1 MKKNPTQK
9 SFKIKSFFS
18 GNPII
23 VFVSPYN
30 YLSITPI
37 AMIYFFPQSS
47 FYKDYTLQILKKSK
61 KITISYDMIH
71 FGRNPLWASQS
82 FRG

>member
-9 SFKIKSFFS
+9 SFKIKSFFL
-18 GNPII
+18 GNPIT

-30 YLSITPI
+30 YFSITPI
-37 AMIYFFPQSS
+37 AMIYFFPRSS
-47 FYKDYTLQILKKSK
+47 FYKDYTFQIFKKSK
-61 KITISYDMIH
+61 QITISYDMTHI
-71 FGRNPLWASQS
+71 GRNPLWASQS